1 MLVPELNENK
11 VLECLVRNNN
21 GFIDIKEGKYH
32 LAKSVY
38 SSLVRHNSFAFY
50 FISYYNN
57 Y

>member
-1 MLVPELNENK
+1 MLVPELTENK